1 MRLFFDRRLGYLVTA
16 PGQDSALSDLTGKA
30 GDTTEVQIVFGRSS
44 DPTGSSA
51 IIDSPVWTP
60 ENLPGGT
67 AITIGLKEDG
77 DYGDGALLAGTSTF
91 TLNAETY
98 TYTFTLP
105 LNTTAINT
113 ALNRL
118 DEDDENETPSLDCQ
132 FEVTYQIGGSG
143 GWESSILPV
152 SFLIY
157 NDIIGGDEGTPT
169 NADDPDEYLLKA
181 SGYEWLPTVT
191 SKTGGTSID
200 LDAIPTVDR
209 PVGGVVAFKDEDA
222 ALNQVRLYRLETG
235 TDAEDSPDYIR
246 PDDFNAST
254 NAKVWVFLRQVSEAT
269 GMSDIVED
277 GSPQLG
283 GPLDANANQIREAK
297 GADVASAT
305 SLAIGNDG
313 NYFVVTG
320 TTTIATIATKGI
332 GTEITLQF
340 SGALILTHSADLVLP
355 TAANITTTAGDVA
368 KFREHASGDWRCVS
382 YLRANGQ
389 ALATS
394 GGGAISNLVEDITP
408 QLGGPLD
415 ANSKQIRESLGVST
429 SAATPLAIG
438 DDGNYFIITGSGA
451 IETIAPKAVGT
462 EITLQFFGGALLTHG
477 ENLVLPTSANII
489 CEVGDVAKFRQDNST
504 RWRCVSYL
512 RVSGLSLATDI
523 VEDGSPQLGGPLD
536 ANANQIREAKG
547 ADVASAT
554 SLAIGNDGNY
564 FDVTGTTTIAT
575 IDAKAVGTT
584 VKLHFDAALT
594 LTHSADLVLP
604 TAANIITAAG
614 DEAEFVEY
622 ATGDW
627 RCVSYTRANGKAL
640 DPSEPNAIAGV
651 NEITTTRDLALTD
664 IGKLCLVDTTGGAIT
679 LTIPL
684 QSSVTWPANTILRI
698 GHTVN
703 EFDLVTINAA
713 SGAELKN
720 SINEPNV
727 TLSIGKIVTI
737 YRVAQDTWRVI
748 GSN

>member
-313 NYFVVTG
+313 NYF
-320 TTTIATIATKGI
+320 
-332 GTEITLQF
+332 
-340 SGALILTHSADLVLP
+340 
-355 TAANITTTAGDVA
+355 
-368 KFREHASGDWRCVS
+368 
-382 YLRANGQ
+382 
-389 ALATS
+389 
-394 GGGAISNLVEDITP
+394 
-408 QLGGPLD
+408 
-415 ANSKQIRESLGVST
+415 
-429 SAATPLAIG
+429 
-438 DDGNYFIITGSGA
+438 
-451 IETIAPKAVGT
+451 
-462 EITLQFFGGALLTHG
+462 
-477 ENLVLPTSANII
+477 
-489 CEVGDVAKFRQDNST
+489 
-504 RWRCVSYL
+504 
-512 RVSGLSLATDI
+512 
-523 VEDGSPQLGGPLD
+523 
-536 ANANQIREAKG
+536 
-547 ADVASAT
+547 
-554 SLAIGNDGNY
+554 
-564 FDVTGTTTIAT
+564 DVTGTTTIAT